1 MDRYDSRKWVSF
13 QSAPTI
19 GASNVEQLMGQ
30 MQRYRGSLGDLD
42 DFVVPTV
49 PVLIQQQDTIATLV
63 EPPQGDSA
71 LDARLTALELKA

>member
-1 MDRYDSRKWVSF
+1 
-13 QSAPTI
+13 
-19 GASNVEQLMGQ
+19 MGQ